1 MQITVSVLSERPAA
15 LRAGCRTAAQG
26 RKHQRSSRF
35 SGRPVALAWPA
46 SRSPSSEGAAAAAQP
61 QASSSSASALL
72 DAPADVSASCPYP
85 RPDGYDTDVSPFGS
99 IDLSFSPATIA
110 AAAASVDELE
120 LRSRMSELADDT
132 DAADESDAEDGK
144 PDGMSASLKGMLLL
158 NLGAALFGSN
168 MVRGSAHSTARM
180 SCHVCKTYWIAV
192 FFHHLPGVSFSAA
205 WPGTPPS
212 VQDPNQVLNVAC
224 SVHPMVQSADGWA
237 DAASGAAAAGVW
249 PG

>member
-1 MQITVSVLSERPAA
+1 MAASQACQVMQTNVSVLSERPAA

-26 RKHQRSSRF
+26 RKHQRCSRI

-61 QASSSSASALL
+61 QATSSSASALL
-72 DAPADVSASCPYP
+72 DAPASCPYP

-99 IDLSFSPATIA
+99 IDLSFSPAAIA
-110 AAAASVDELE
+110 AAAASVDEIE

-144 PDGMSASLKGMLLL
+144 PDGMSASFKGMLLL

-168 MVRGSAHSTARM
+168 MVRGSAHVTAHM
-180 SCHVCKTYWIAV
+180 SCDACKTCCIA
-192 FFHHLPGVSFSAA
+192 FFSSSAGRVLFSCVAGHPA
-205 WPGTPPS
+205 KLARPQPSAECRMLGTS
-212 VQDPNQVLNVAC
+212 
-224 SVHPMVQSADGWA
+224 DG
-237 DAASGAAAAGVW
+237 SKR
-249 PG
+249 